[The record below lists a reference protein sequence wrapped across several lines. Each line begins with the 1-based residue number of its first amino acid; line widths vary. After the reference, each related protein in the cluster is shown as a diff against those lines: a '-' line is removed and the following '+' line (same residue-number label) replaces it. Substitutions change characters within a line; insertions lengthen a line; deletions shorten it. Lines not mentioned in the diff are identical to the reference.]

1 MSDKPVAALVAAV
14 AVAPLCAVCVLGPA
28 SVLAAVTAW
37 LGDGQTMLTVA
48 LVLGAGALV
57 ARAAARRRRAGPV
70 PTPERSARERIEKV
84 RS

>member
-28 SVLAAVTAW
+28 SVLAAVGAW
-37 LGDGQTMLTVA
+37 LGDGQVVLTLG

-57 ARAAARRRRAGPV
+57 ARALVRRRRAGRAPA
-70 PTPERSARERIEKV
+70 PEPIEKV